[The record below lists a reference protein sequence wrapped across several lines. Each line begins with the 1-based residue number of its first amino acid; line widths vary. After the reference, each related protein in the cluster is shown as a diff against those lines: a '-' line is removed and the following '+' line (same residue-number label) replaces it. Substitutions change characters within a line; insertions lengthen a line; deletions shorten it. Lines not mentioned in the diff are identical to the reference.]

1 MSTVAELVPV
11 TKQAKRRRTRK
22 KQHSSFLTRNFPNVK
37 TVVDSKKSVTVT
49 VEQADCAVGQKGE
62 PTECALAKAAQREF
76 AADGIIIGMAYS
88 YIIKGDV
95 AHRFATSNAVGREIT
110 SFDRHADFAPGTY
123 VLGKVS
129 PTSRLGASAERNRE
143 RREEKKQGGGHD
155 QTRIV
160 HKRTAR
166 VRSLQ

>member
-1 MSTVAELVPV
+1 MSKVAELVPV
-11 TKQAKRRRTRK
+11 KAKRRRTRK
-22 KQHSSFLTRNFPNVK
+22 KQHSSFLHRNFPNVT
-37 TVVDSKKSVTVT
+37 TVVDSNKSVVVT
-49 VEQADCAVGQKGE
+49 VEQEDCAAGAKGQ

-76 AADGIIIGMAYS
+76 AADGIVIGMAYS
-88 YIIKGDV
+88 YIIKGEV
-95 AHRFATSNAVGREIT
+95 AHRFATSQAVGREIT

-129 PTSRLGASAERNRE
+129 PSSRLGASAERNRE
-143 RREEKKQGGGHD
+143 RREEKKRGGGHD
-155 QTRIV
+155 QNRIV